1 MTSLFSSSP
10 HTPTEPK
17 KRAMVVKG
25 TAEEKTKEKK
35 KRGAPWI
42 FGRRHG
48 SRWRKDAR
56 EKKKRAPRA
65 PALRKNCMSL
75 LEKERVTFF
84 LNDEAFCRGRKKKKA
99 RAIHH
104 TNHTHVWLMQAS
116 QTHAGFRRLASLAAM
131 LMCASVA
138 CTVVGGQLMPHSDV
152 TRARDDAHAVGV
164 STTVGYEV
172 PYDDGPDGRSR
183 GVFLFDLSPLDP
195 TDGPC
200 ESIVDDEACY
210 RRCGCEWC
218 GPGRGHG
225 CHSIP
230 SASTANATGP
240 CADGKSGRRDA
251 FWSCHREAVAWIAGG
266 IVGAMTVAFFVG
278 VALCWCHRKKVAAR
292 CCAGCCGVGD
302 RSRRHACINNDD
314 GAGGDVWLGGYVSMP
329 RYVNP

>member
-1 MTSLFSSSP
+1 MCRQLSQ
-10 HTPTEPK
+10 K
-17 KRAMVVKG
+17 KRRRFVKG
-25 TAEEKTKEKK
+25 TAEEEEKSKEKK
-35 KRGAPWI
+35 KGYAADSQETTWFAVAKRCE
-42 FGRRHG
+42 
-48 SRWRKDAR
+48 RKKEKGGTTCVRSAEKLYVSLRKREGNLLLEQQVFLQRPRR
-56 EKKKRAPRA
+56 EKR
-65 PALRKNCMSL
+65 
-75 LEKERVTFF
+75 
-84 LNDEAFCRGRKKKKA
+84 A

-104 TNHTHVWLMQAS
+104 TLHTRVWLMQTS
-116 QTHAGFRRLASLAAM
+116 QSHTGFRRLASLVGM
-131 LMCASVA
+131 LMCAFMA
-138 CTVVGGQLMPHSDV
+138 CTLVGGQSTPHSDV
-152 TRARDDAHAVGV
+152 TRTCDDARAAGV
-164 STTVGYEV
+164 STIAGHEV

-183 GVFLFDLSPLDP
+183 GVSLFDLSPLDP

-230 SASTANATGP
+230 PASAANATGP

-266 IVGAMTVAFFVG
+266 IVGAMAVAFFVG
-278 VALCWCHRKKVAAR
+278 VAFCWCHRKKVAAR
-292 CCAGCCGVGD
+292 CCTGCCGADD
-302 RSRRHACINNDD
+302 RSRRRACINNDD